1 LGAGIMAKNVSM
13 RMEGKKLIIEV
24 EMDQDFGPS
33 KSGKTRIIAST
44 EGNISVPGDEEVK
57 IGLNVYRYN
66 K

>member
-1 LGAGIMAKNVSM
+1 MAKNVDM
-13 RMEGKKLIIEV
+13 RIVGKKLIIEV

-44 EGNISVPGDEEVK
+44 EGNISAPGDEEVK

>member
-1 LGAGIMAKNVSM
+1 MYMAKNVNM
-13 RMEGKKLIIEV
+13 RVEGNKLIIEV

-44 EGNISVPGDEEVK
+44 EGNISVPGDDDVK

>member
-1 LGAGIMAKNVSM
+1 MAKNVNM
-13 RMEGKKLIIEV
+13 RIEGKKLIIEV

-33 KSGKTRIIAST
+33 KSGKTQIIAST
-44 EGNISVPGDEEVK
+44 EGNISVPGDEDVK

>member
-1 LGAGIMAKNVSM
+1 MAKNVDM
-13 RMEGKKLIIEV
+13 RIEGKKLIIEV

-44 EGNISVPGDEEVK
+44 EGNISAPGDEEVK

>member
-1 LGAGIMAKNVSM
+1 LEVREMAKNVEM
-13 RMEGKKLIIEV
+13 RIEGKKLIIEV

-44 EGNISVPGDEEVK
+44 EGNISAPGDEDVK

>member
-1 LGAGIMAKNVSM
+1 MAKNVDM
-13 RMEGKKLIIEV
+13 RIEGRKLIIEV

-44 EGNISVPGDEEVK
+44 EGNISAPGDEDVK

>member
-1 LGAGIMAKNVSM
+1 MAKNVSM
-13 RMEGKKLIIEV
+13 RIEGKKLIIEV

-44 EGNISVPGDEEVK
+44 EGNISAPGDEDIK

-66 K
+66 N

>member
-1 LGAGIMAKNVSM
+1 MAKNVDM
-13 RMEGKKLIIEV
+13 RIEGKKSIIEV

-44 EGNISVPGDEEVK
+44 EGNISAPGDEDVK
-57 IGLNVYRYN
+57 VGLNVYRYN

>member
-1 LGAGIMAKNVSM
+1 MAKNVNM
-13 RMEGKKLIIEV
+13 RIEGKKLIIEV
-24 EMDQDFGPS
+24 DMDQDFGLS

-44 EGNISVPGDEEVK
+44 EGNISAPGDEDIK

>member
-1 LGAGIMAKNVSM
+1 MAKNVTM
-13 RMEGKKLIIEV
+13 RMEGNKLIIEV

-44 EGNISVPGDEEVK
+44 EGNISVPDDEDVK

>member
-1 LGAGIMAKNVSM
+1 LEAGEMAKNVTM
-13 RMEGKKLIIEV
+13 RIEGKKLIIEV
-24 EMDQDFGPS
+24 EVDQDFGPS

-44 EGNISVPGDEEVK
+44 EGNISVPGDDDVK

>member
-1 LGAGIMAKNVSM
+1 M
-13 RMEGKKLIIEV
+13 RIEGKKLIIEV

-44 EGNISVPGDEEVK
+44 EGNISAPGDEDVK